1 LKTLKAK
8 EGEKNMNEEM
18 ENEMLETTN
27 ETENVGTQAT
37 EETVGIEIST
47 QEEKKEEKRLRDL
60 LKENPNYQEEFN
72 NIMKSRISRERNE
85 IESKYSKLANV
96 VKTGLNTNSIEEA
109 TNRLTEFYEE
119 NGIKI
124 QHNLYTEQEE
134 QILAEKLAENIIND
148 GYEEIVNEVE
158 KLSSKRIEE
167 MTPREKIML
176 QKLGNERVKIEQA
189 KELQSLGI
197 NDNKFLEF
205 SNKLNPSLSI
215 KEKYDIYKSLN
226 KKEETIEKIG
236 SMKSN
241 IHTTENKDYYTPEE
255 VDKLT
260 EKELRDPK
268 IMAIVDKSMIEWYS
282 NKTS

>member
-134 QILAEKLAENIIND
+134 QILGEKLAENIIND

>member
-1 LKTLKAK
+1 
-8 EGEKNMNEEM
+8 MNEEM

-134 QILAEKLAENIIND
+134 QILGEKLAENIIND